1 MDEEPQWLECAHA
14 IIEIVP
20 RLSRVMRK
28 DLRIHSA
35 GLFTEPQ
42 FRVMAHLFR
51 EGERCLSDLATHLG
65 VSLPTMSKLVQ
76 GLEVR
81 GLVARTEDSVDR
93 RRIVLALTEQGR
105 QEYAAMLH
113 RTEEH
118 LVDWIQGLSVVQCAE
133 VIRALNTLDELLSG
147 IEFAVEAR
155 VEPTTDSQQ

>member
-1 MDEEPQWLECAHA
+1 MDGEPQLLECAHA
-14 IIEIVP
+14 IIEVVP
-20 RLSRVMRK
+20 RLSRIMRK

-76 GLEVR
+76 GLEAR

-93 RRIVLALTEQGR
+93 RRIVLALTGQGR

-118 LVDWIQGLSVVQCAE
+118 LVDWIHDLPVAQRAE
-133 VIRALNTLDELLSG
+133 VIRVLNTLDELLSG
-147 IEFAVEAR
+147 MELPAEASG
-155 VEPTTDSQQ
+155 EPTTGNRQ

>member
-1 MDEEPQWLECAHA
+1 MDEEPQLLECAHA

-20 RLSRVMRK
+20 RLSRIMRK

-51 EGERCLSDLATHLG
+51 EGERCLSDLATYLG

-76 GLEVR
+76 GLEAR

-105 QEYAAMLH
+105 QEYAAMLR

-118 LVDWIQGLSVVQCAE
+118 LVDWIHDLSVAQCAE
-133 VIRALNTLDELLSG
+133 IIRAFNTLDELLSG
-147 IEFAVEAR
+147 LEFTAEASG
-155 VEPTTDSQQ
+155 EPAADSQQ